1 MKKKLPFTIIHKNNN
16 IDLFF
21 NLHPETKDED
31 VVGKVAEELINN
43 IDKQLKKYATIS
55 DGDLIQSLAILI
67 ATRIHIS
74 PFDNTKMINLMNQ
87 LIKNGHK
94 EWKDIKN
101 WNGLIFKNPNL
112 YNPFMA

>member
-21 NLHPETKDED
+21 NLHPETKDEE
-31 VVGKVAEELINN
+31 VVGKVSEELINN
-43 IDKQLKKYATIS
+43 IDKQLKKYSTIS
-55 DGDLIQSLAILI
+55 DGDLIQSLAIVI

-87 LIKNGHK
+87 LIKNGLV
-94 EWKDIKN
+94 DIKN
-101 WNGLIFKNPNL
+101 GKISKIGI
-112 YNPFMA
+112 A